1 MASSSSSGTAKTR
14 RYSSARRARQAEQTR
29 TDVLLAAVRLFGQHG
44 WAGTTLAA
52 IAAEA
57 GVAVETIYTGFSSK
71 KALLLA
77 AMDVAIVGDAQPVP
91 LIEREEIQQLRQLPA
106 QQRLAAGIHLIGQT
120 YSDRLT
126 GVWSAML
133 EAAASDQQISAWCAE
148 HEQRRRESVREFFTI
163 ILGRTAEEP
172 MLDMLWILTSPDT
185 YTRLTTQRGW
195 SRSMWEDT
203 MAEVIRRIATQ
214 PLP

>member
-57 GVAVETIYTGFSSK
+57 GVAVETIYTSFSSK
-71 KALLLA
+71 KALLRA

-148 HEQRRRESVREFFTI
+148 HEQRRRESVRDFFTI

-195 SRSMWEDT
+195 TRSMWEDT
-203 MAEVIRRIATQ
+203 MAEMIRRIATT
-214 PLP
+214 PLW